1 MKALISYLSCAFQA
15 ITKKDTVPLMLV
27 AVADV
32 VVLAVKATLVVTV
45 AVVREGMTVVGSKV
59 LKTSGEW
66 KKKNKI
72 KSYHANK
79 GES

>member
-1 MKALISYLSCAFQA
+1 
-15 ITKKDTVPLMLV
+15 MLV

-66 KKKNKI
+66 KKKTKQNKI
-72 KSYHANK
+72 ISCKQRRTIIVV
-79 GES
+79 

>member
-1 MKALISYLSCAFQA
+1 MCFPGHK
-15 ITKKDTVPLMLV
+15 KKDTVPLMLV

-66 KKKNKI
+66 KKKI
-72 KSYHANK
+72 
-79 GES
+79 